1 MLTINVTG
9 KSIYCLMTAVL
20 IILIS
25 APWLSAKAF
34 PSVTAAEYQENLGAD
49 NEDLKIYEIVY
60 HGNDKKY
67 LSYSQAIREK
77 IKESI
82 KRNYARYYED
92 GDVTLFFILKSD
104 GKLAR
109 FDIDRENSTK
119 NNKLLKIAVS
129 SLNESV
135 PFSPFP
141 EGLSF
146 NELSFHVTIS
156 FK

>member
-1 MLTINVTG
+1 MRYRNVILSL
-9 KSIYCLMTAVL
+9 SI
-20 IILIS
+20 IISVVALNFS
-25 APWLSAKAF
+25 ANASM
-34 PSVTAAEYQENLGAD
+34 SVTAAKYQEGLGAG

-67 LSYSQAIREK
+67 LLYSQAIREK
-77 IKESI
+77 IKENL

-104 GKLAR
+104 GNLAR

-129 SLNESV
+129 SLSESV

-141 EGLSF
+141 EGLTF
-146 NELSFHVTIS
+146 KELSFHVTIS